1 MDIKVQKQKRRKVP
15 NSHQLGLDLAALALL
30 KPETIRF
37 HSFSGRAT
45 VTSPEESVLV
55 QNEILEA
62 VYRQTRNPVFGDIYK
77 SNLFWKTQQ
86 QLWHESPLTSLGDFV
101 SRAVRSKY
109 YSLTRLPEETAQ
121 GTKAELLSFRL

>member
-77 SNLFWKTQQ
+77 SNLF
-86 QLWHESPLTSLGDFV
+86 
-101 SRAVRSKY
+101 
-109 YSLTRLPEETAQ
+109 
-121 GTKAELLSFRL
+121 